1 MVVKQHT
8 ILVADDEPRLVRLV
22 KANLEV
28 DNYRVLVAYDGASA
42 LKIVE
47 MEQPDLVILD
57 IMLPDMDGYE
67 VCQRIRE
74 FSAVPVIMLTARARE
89 KDRIQG
95 FDAGA
100 DDYLTKPFSTQELLA
115 RVKAVLRRSTSRQEQ
130 PVAVYR
136 SQGLVVDFVQRRVFV
151 GEREVFL
158 TPTEYTLLYHL
169 AQNAGKVMLHGE
181 LLSRVWGPEYRDE
194 LQYLRGYISNLRK
207 KLEDDPSHPR
217 YILSRPGIGYYMI
230 DEE

>member
-1 MVVKQHT
+1 MKQHT

>member
-1 MVVKQHT
+1 MKQHT

-74 FSAVPVIMLTARARE
+74 FSTVPVIMLTARARE

-100 DDYLTKPFSTQELLA
+100 DDYLSKPFSTQELLA

-230 DEE
+230 GEE

>member
-1 MVVKQHT
+1 VKQHT

-130 PVAVYR
+130 LVAVYR